1 MYNLHILTCTLCYI
15 VFFQNNLTQSQDKA
29 LRRIS
34 EMKEV
39 PCRTCTQCT
48 LFFRFMHL
56 KISLNQKAKI
66 EYSDCHKHRTKKN
79 SESQSGMEPMT
90 SHTDTSLSSNHQAKI
105 KPGKYMY
112 DLPRHESPSSS
123 VVRAPNPCMGGLGF
137 DSCLGHMSAFFL
149 SHACDKLSI
158 SLFLISF

>member
-1 MYNLHILTCTLCYI
+1 
-15 VFFQNNLTQSQDKA
+15 
-29 LRRIS
+29 
-34 EMKEV
+34 
-39 PCRTCTQCT
+39 
-48 LFFRFMHL
+48 MHL
-56 KISLNQKAKI
+56 KIFLNQKAKV

-90 SHTDTSLSSNHQAKI
+90 SHTETSLSSNHQAKI

-158 SLFLISF
+158 PLFLISF